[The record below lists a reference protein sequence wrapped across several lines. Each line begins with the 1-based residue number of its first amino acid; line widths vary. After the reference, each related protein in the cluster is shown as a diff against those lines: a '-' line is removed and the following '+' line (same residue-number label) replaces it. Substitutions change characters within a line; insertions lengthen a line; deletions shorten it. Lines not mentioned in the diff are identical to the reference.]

1 MFGGSGGGGG
11 SSTSGVAK
19 KTQSEGAAKEA
30 AAEPE
35 QKKVE
40 KTNFD
45 IELKAIDPAKKIL
58 VIKEV
63 RLFIYFLTLQTD
75 IQLGF
80 EGFEGF
86 GGEGSMYPLK
96 SHEEGRRTED

>member
-11 SSTSGVAK
+11 SSGSSATVAAK
-19 KTQSEGAAKEA
+19 KAQSEGAAKEA
-30 AAEPE
+30 AAPE

-40 KTNFD
+40 KSNFD

-63 RLFIYFLTLQTD
+63 RLFIYFLSGQTI
-75 IQLGF
+75 IQLGI
-80 EGFEGF
+80 EGF
-86 GGEGSMYPLK
+86 
-96 SHEEGRRTED
+96 